1 MILPSKHISQER
13 ALLTVAGLILQT
25 LKKPKTASATWEEL
39 PLRSDIAADSTT
51 SLGYDSFVLALDFL
65 YSIGAIEYEN
75 GLLTRRAI

>member
-13 ALLTVAGLILQT
+13 ALLTVAGLVLQT
-25 LKKPKTASATWEEL
+25 LKNPKTVSATWEEI
-39 PLRSDIAADSTT
+39 PLRSETVPNSTA

-65 YSIGAIEYEN
+65 CSIGAVEYEN